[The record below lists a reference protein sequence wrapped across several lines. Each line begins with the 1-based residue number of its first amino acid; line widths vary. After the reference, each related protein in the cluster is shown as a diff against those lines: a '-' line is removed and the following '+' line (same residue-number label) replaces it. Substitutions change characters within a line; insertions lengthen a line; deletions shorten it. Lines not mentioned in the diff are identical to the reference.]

1 MDTEDIELSD
11 IEDSGSEDSDNKP
24 TPPDRDFLYLDE
36 IDREHAETIR
46 SFLQNHPSE
55 QDRLLSQFAKI
66 YKKKIVPENR
76 PTLKNFKMD
85 DFESYFEDYVNQLNS
100 ATSLSHVDRTI
111 NRFKSVIENDFRK
124 DELPIDATDRIDRA
138 AASRKLE
145 IENATGMAMV
155 QNYTDTAKNIADVFT
170 LDEYTKGYLGKLD
183 TGSYEN
189 PHVVESVKN
198 NIINAHKAFAENL
211 IKLKTRTLQPMSA
224 SATSTSTSAPR
235 AVKRERVDTDPFPA
249 SEPKP
254 AILHTS
260 VAIKR
265 EGRSNLSPI
274 ASNMY
279 LSDGKTMKKSYEKFI
294 NSPALNRTTKKRQQ
308 RFRSETTEQIMRDV
322 KAAFST
328 KHGLGKDGVKN
339 ALQSWKALRSGLS
352 TTVQEAARKWSNWV
366 AADQKRIDFFGN
378 PNSMRKESH
387 LPYIPYVGGI
397 NRGSIA
403 PYYVEMGVIRGGGH
417 RKGIQ
422 VTNPKLGG
430 SGRGFAI
437 PMVDSTD
444 RKLISLQAKYRNPAL
459 YPRDRIIKFI
469 AGRFGTDYPTTRT
482 AGTIPTV
489 TSRPF

>member
-11 IEDSGSEDSDNKP
+11 IEDIGSEDSDNKP
-24 TPPDRDFLYLDE
+24 PPPDRDFLYLDE

-55 QDRLLSQFAKI
+55 QDQLLSQFAKI
-66 YKKKIVPENR
+66 YKKKIIPQNKPV
-76 PTLKNFKMD
+76 LKNLIMQT
-85 DFESYFEDYVNQLNS
+85 FESEVSNYKANLLATQSIPEVENIVTAFRAYLQSHPDIDLPSNYEDVIEKVGTARIKAIENTIMYAVLKEYNDNAKNFSNLFDLNKYTQEFVS
-100 ATSLSHVDRTI
+100 QTSEKYKDLNVLGTIIEVIKTSLEKH
-111 NRFKSVIENDFRK
+111 
-124 DELPIDATDRIDRA
+124 A
-138 AASRKLE
+138 
-145 IENATGMAMV
+145 
-155 QNYTDTAKNIADVFT
+155 Q
-170 LDEYTKGYLGKLD
+170 
-183 TGSYEN
+183 
-189 PHVVESVKN
+189 
-198 NIINAHKAFAENL
+198 NL
-211 IKLKTRTLQPMSA
+211 INSQNISNTPMDVA
-224 SATSTSTSAPR
+224 ETSTSTSKGI
-235 AVKRERVDTDPFPA
+235 KRERIETDTA
-249 SEPKP
+249 NEIKP

-265 EGRSNLSPI
+265 EGRNFSPI
-274 ASNMY
+274 ASNQY

-294 NSPALNRTTKKRQQ
+294 NSPALNRSTKKRKQIFRSDTTKKKM
-308 RFRSETTEQIMRDV
+308 EKI
-322 KAAFST
+322 KAAFSK
-328 KHGLGKDGVKN
+328 KHQVGENGVKN
-339 ALQSWKALRSGLS
+339 ALMSWKEQNSGLS
-352 TTVQEAARKWSNWV
+352 TSVQEAARKWSNWV
-366 AADQKRIDFFGN
+366 AEDKQRMGLFGN
-378 PNSMRKESH
+378 PNSVRKESQ

-469 AGRFGTDYPTTRT
+469 AGRFGTDYPATRT

>member
-11 IEDSGSEDSDNKP
+11 IEDTGSEDSDNKP

-55 QDRLLSQFAKI
+55 QDQLLSQFAKI
-66 YKKKIVPENR
+66 YKKKIIPQNKPV
-76 PTLKNFKMD
+76 LKNLIMQT
-85 DFESYFEDYVNQLNS
+85 FESEVSNYKASLLATQSIPEVENIIAAFRAYLQSHPDIELPSNYEDVIEKPGAARIRAIENTIMYAVLKEYNDNAKNFSNLFDLNKYTQEFVS
-100 ATSLSHVDRTI
+100 QTSEKYKDLNVLGTIIEVIKTSL
-111 NRFKSVIENDFRK
+111 
-124 DELPIDATDRIDRA
+124 
-138 AASRKLE
+138 
-145 IENATGMAMV
+145 
-155 QNYTDTAKNIADVFT
+155 
-170 LDEYTKGYLGKLD
+170 GKH
-183 TGSYEN
+183 TQ
-189 PHVVESVKN
+189 
-198 NIINAHKAFAENL
+198 NL
-211 IKLKTRTLQPMSA
+211 INSQNTSNTPMDVSE
-224 SATSTSTSAPR
+224 TSTSTSKGI
-235 AVKRERVDTDPFPA
+235 KRERIEANET
-249 SEPKP
+249 KP

-265 EGRSNLSPI
+265 EGKNFSPI
-274 ASNMY
+274 ASNQY
-279 LSDGKTMKKSYEKFI
+279 LSDGKTIKKSYEKFI
-294 NSPALNRTTKKRQQ
+294 NSPALNRGTKKRKQ
-308 RFRSETTEQIMRDV
+308 RFRSQATEQIMKDV

-328 KHGLGKDGVKN
+328 KHKLGKDGVKT
-339 ALQSWKALRSGLS
+339 ALLSWKASNSGLS
-352 TTVQEAARKWSNWV
+352 TSAQEAARKWSNWV
-366 AADQKRIDFFGN
+366 AQDQKRIDFFGN
-378 PNSMRKESH
+378 PNSVRKESH

-430 SGRGFAI
+430 SGHGFAI
-437 PMVDSTD
+437 PMVDSTN
-444 RKLISLQAKYRNPAL
+444 RKLISLQAKYRNPTL